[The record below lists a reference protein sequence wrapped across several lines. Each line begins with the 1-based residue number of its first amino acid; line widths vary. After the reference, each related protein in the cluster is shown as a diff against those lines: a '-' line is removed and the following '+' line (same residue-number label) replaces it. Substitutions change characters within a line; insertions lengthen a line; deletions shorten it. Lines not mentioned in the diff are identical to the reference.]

1 MATWFSSVYRLFNGL
16 TSVDTAN
23 NNHLGAPTM
32 RIFTRDEHNISR
44 KNISKNALKVL
55 YRLDEAGFES
65 YLVGGGVRD
74 LLLNKAPKDFDIS
87 TNASPDEVK
96 ALFKNCRLIGRRFR
110 LAHVVFGRDI
120 IEVATFRASHSE
132 GAGGAIG
139 DGGRIV
145 RDNVYGGTLADDA
158 ERRDFTVNAL
168 FYNIADFTVIDFFG
182 GMDDLESG
190 ELKFIGNAAE
200 RVIEDPVRALRAA
213 RFAAKL
219 DFKLHSDVRA
229 AIELHRHKLSDI
241 PAARLFDEVLKLLQS
256 GHGVQSFMKLREL
269 GLFEFLFPR
278 TDKKLQTGDQYTQLL
293 IKLALENTDR
303 RIQAGQPVTPA
314 YIYAVMLWPDVA
326 DLAAEYQESGLPP
339 VLAINSAADDIVPS
353 QLDATSLPRRF
364 SVPMR
369 EIWSLQ
375 PRLFKTSGKKASL
388 MLSNPRFRAAYDFL
402 CLRAQAGEGLQSLCD
417 IWEKLQ
423 DTPEAQAAIDAARQR
438 ARAARSKK
446 RPQRRRNRGPASDP
460 ANG

>member
-1 MATWFSSVYRLFNGL
+1 
-16 TSVDTAN
+16 
-23 NNHLGAPTM
+23 M
-32 RIFTRDEHNISR
+32 RTFARGEHNISR

-110 LAHVVFGRDI
+110 LAHVVFGREI
-120 IEVATFRASHSE
+120 IEVATFRASHTE
-132 GAGGAIG
+132 GDGGATG
-139 DGGRIV
+139 DSGRIV

-158 ERRDFTVNAL
+158 VRRDFTVNAL
-168 FYNIADFTVIDFFG
+168 FYNIADYSVIDFFG
-182 GMDDLESG
+182 GMEDLERG

-219 DFKLHSDVRA
+219 DFELHPDVRE
-229 AIELHRHKLSDI
+229 AIDQHRHKLSDI

-256 GHGVQSFMKLREL
+256 GHGVQSFAKLREL
-269 GLFEFLFPR
+269 DLFQFLFPR
-278 TDKKLQTGDQYTQLL
+278 TDKKLQSGDQYAQRL
-293 IKLALENTDR
+293 IELALQNTDK
-303 RIQAGQPVTPA
+303 RIQADQPVTPA

-326 DLAAEYQESGLPP
+326 DLATKYEQSGQPP
-339 VLAINSAADDIVPS
+339 VPAIHSAADDIVPT
-353 QLDATSLPRRF
+353 QLNATSLPRRF

-375 PRLFKTSGKKASL
+375 PKLYKTNGKKANQ

-402 CLRAQAGEGLQSLCD
+402 CLRAQAGEDLQPLCD
-417 IWEKLQ
+417 TWEKMQ
-423 DTPEAQAAIDAARQR
+423 ETPEAQAAIEAARKK
-438 ARAARSKK
+438 ARLSRQKK
-446 RPQRRRNRGPASDP
+446 RPARRRNRNHANGPA
-460 ANG
+460 GG